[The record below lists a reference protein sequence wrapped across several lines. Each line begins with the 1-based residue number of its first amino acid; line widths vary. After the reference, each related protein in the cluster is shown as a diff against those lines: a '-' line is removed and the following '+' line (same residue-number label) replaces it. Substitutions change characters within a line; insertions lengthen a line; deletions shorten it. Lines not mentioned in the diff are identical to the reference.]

1 MDDLRETYRAR
12 LGVRVEALEAAYRA
26 LAAAPGEAIP
36 SMRRLAHALK
46 GSGATFGFPEITDA
60 ARAVEDAP
68 AELVAGASLLL
79 LQVVRQVIEE
89 GSLARTVILVIESD
103 DGDAQRLQQAL
114 SRPRRDVLVAAGAA
128 EAAAVLARREV
139 ALIVLDLVLP
149 DDDGRRLIT
158 RLRRDART
166 ASVPILATSAP
177 MGDHVQA
184 ECFALGADA
193 YFPKPLN
200 PDVVGAAVA
209 SHLERRSRATPPVPP
224 VVPLPAPAP
233 AAAATTRRVLLAE
246 DDELIAVVVQHRLS
260 REDYQVTHCAD
271 GLEALNTAQAGTFD
285 LGVFDVKMPALDGFG
300 LLERLRALPSWRAT
314 PIILLTSLG
323 AEKDLVRG
331 FALGASDYVV
341 KPFSPAELVARVRRL
356 VP

>member
-12 LGVRVEALEAAYRA
+12 LGARVEALEAAYRA
-26 LAAAPGEAIP
+26 LAASPGDALP
-36 SMRRLAHALK
+36 SLRRLAHALK

-68 AELVAGASLLL
+68 DELVAGASLLL
-79 LQVVRQVIEE
+79 LQVVRQVIED
-89 GSLARTVILVIESD
+89 GSIERTCVLVIE
-103 DGDAQRLQQAL
+103 GDEAEGARLQQAL
-114 SRPRRDVLVAAGAA
+114 AQPRRDVLVAPGAA
-128 EAAAVLARREV
+128 EAAAVLAQRDV

-158 RLRRDART
+158 RLRRDPRT
-166 ASVPILATSAP
+166 AGVPILATSAP
-177 MGDHVQA
+177 LGDHVQA

-200 PDVVGAAVA
+200 PDVLGAAVA
-209 SHLERRSRATPPVPP
+209 SHLERRSRASWPAPAVP
-224 VVPLPAPAP
+224 PLPAPVP
-233 AAAATTRRVLLAE
+233 ASAARRVLLAE
-246 DDELIAVVVQHRLS
+246 DDELIAAVVRHRLG
-260 REDYQVTHCAD
+260 REGYDVTHRAD
-271 GLEALNTAQAGTFD
+271 GLTALDTAQTEPFD

-300 LLERLRALPSWRAT
+300 LLEKLRALPAWRTT

-331 FALGASDYVV
+331 FSLGASDYVV
-341 KPFSPAELVARVRRL
+341 KPFSPAELVARARRL
-356 VP
+356 LP